1 MLIDILNTFSN
12 LKHFSCYFKEIP
24 AIELNEK
31 SDGVV
36 AKKYYTRSYKPDD
49 VLVFLFITHLSS
61 MPIVLKTLFTQCF
74 YAINNYVNTTIHC
87 LYIVGCCSSL
97 ISCQA
102 FLSRSKEGII
112 VSCRDERRMRVV
124 MLEVFQFYQLS

>member
-1 MLIDILNTFSN
+1 
-12 LKHFSCYFKEIP
+12 
-24 AIELNEK
+24 
-31 SDGVV
+31 
-36 AKKYYTRSYKPDD
+36 
-49 VLVFLFITHLSS
+49 

-74 YAINNYVNTTIHC
+74 YAINNYVNTTIFC

-124 MLEVFQFYQLS
+124 MLEVFQYYQLS